1 LIIKKLAEYLN
12 FKKMEKK
19 LQRNQQDKMI
29 AGVCSGLAD
38 YFDVDVTW
46 VRIAFVVAVM
56 AGASGLL
63 AYLVLW
69 IAVPRKSYVPDYGQ
83 FTANYKVNDPA
94 NPINPIPGIPYSKP
108 KKKDNG
114 NGRLIAGSIFILFG
128 SFFLLNEFNL
138 IPDWVEF
145 HNLWPLIL
153 IGMGIYTLSG
163 AINKD
168 KWKDDLTQFTTFSEP
183 EVKQDDAKS
192 ETINPEAP
200 ENKSTEEINPSTD
213 DSTNKTI

>member
-1 LIIKKLAEYLN
+1 
-12 FKKMEKK
+12 MEKK

-46 VRIAFVVAVM
+46 VRIAFVITVI

-69 IAVPRKSYVPDYGQ
+69 IAVPKKPYLPDYGQ
-83 FTANYKVNDPA
+83 FTTDYNVNDPA
-94 NPINPIPGIPYSKP
+94 NTSNPMPGMAYSKP
-108 KKKDNG
+108 KKKDTG
-114 NGRLIAGSIFILFG
+114 KGRLIVGVIFIVFG
-128 SFFLLNEFNL
+128 TFFLLNEFNL

-145 HNLWPLIL
+145 HKLWPLIL

-163 AINKD
+163 AKNNA
-168 KWKDDLTQFTTFSEP
+168 KWKDDLAQFTTFSEP
-183 EVKQDDAKS
+183 EVK
-192 ETINPEAP
+192 PEIP
-200 ENKSTEEINPSTD
+200 ENKSTEEANPNTD
-213 DSTNKTI
+213 DPTNKTI

>member
-1 LIIKKLAEYLN
+1 
-12 FKKMEKK
+12 MEKK

-29 AGVCSGLAD
+29 AGVCSGLAE

-46 VRIAFVVAVM
+46 VRIAFVVAVL

-69 IAVPRKSYVPDYGQ
+69 IAVPRKPYLPDYSQ
-83 FTANYKVNDPA
+83 FTADYKVYDPA
-94 NPINPIPGIPYSKP
+94 NSVNPYLNTKP

-114 NGRLIAGSIFILFG
+114 NGRLIAGAIFIFFG
-128 SFFLLNEFNL
+128 TFFLLNEFNL

-163 AINKD
+163 AVNKD
-168 KWKDDLTQFTTFSEP
+168 NWKDDLTQFTTFKESEI
-183 EVKQDDAKS
+183 KS
-192 ETINPEAP
+192 DVAGSEAIKPDVP
-200 ENKSTEEINPSTD
+200 ENKSTEETNSSTD